1 MRWLVEITDITD
13 NRFLTDLLTR
23 LNITLF
29 PEENRIYL
37 ISDNFD
43 SLSTCFEIWTR
54 VNQVRDIVSE
64 ISSGFGAGVGF
75 QLGTVYEQKEDG
87 SRHGTVFRSGV
98 APILELSAGGGTWT
112 VTPEISEAE
121 KLRLEAERLEREYQ
135 DKLALVSSRVLAAL
149 RDERALKVHR
159 FLQQE
164 LTPLRMGHI
173 MDLIK
178 EDLGGS
184 RPELKNFISNS
195 TFIDSGQLVERF
207 YYSINY
213 SEGFG
218 DDARHIT
225 ELPTTNRRP
234 KNMSPSETRIFIS
247 SVANLWFE
255 WKCIDDSNA

>member
-29 PEENRIYL
+29 PEENSTYL

-64 ISSGFGAGVGF
+64 ISSGLGAGVGF

-87 SRHGTVFRSGV
+87 SRHGTVFRSRV
-98 APILELSAGGGTWT
+98 APILKLSASSGTWT
-112 VTPEISEAE
+112 VNPEFSEEE

-135 DKLALVSSRVLAAL
+135 NKLDLVSCRALLAL
-149 RDERALKVHR
+149 RDARALKVHR

-173 MDLIK
+173 MDLI
-178 EDLGGS
+178 EANLGGGLKSLAAKNELGNKLS
-184 RPELKNFISNS
+184 RFS
-195 TFIDSGQLVERF
+195 R
-207 YYSINY
+207 SINHP
-213 SEGFG
+213 EVFG
-218 DDARHIT
+218 DDSRHAIPKGEPPAKPMSLSEAQIFVARI
-225 ELPTTNRRP
+225 
-234 KNMSPSETRIFIS
+234 
-247 SVANLWFE
+247 ANLWFE
-255 WKCIDDSNA
+255 QKCIDDDA